1 MVSRPLVTYV
11 LMAALRDRLVISLL
25 VLVAVGASLAVF
37 IGSSAVVEKS
47 FFAVVFTAAG
57 LRFAGVAGLVL
68 FVVFYMRRA
77 FDTKD
82 VEFLLARPL
91 SRISFLLSHALAFSL
106 LAVFVAGLIISVVAF
121 LSPQGGVGGA
131 LLLWGASLIAEFV
144 IMANAALFFSM
155 VLSSAVGG
163 VLASGGLYIL
173 ARLMGE
179 ILGVLGT
186 AQPLPFYSFLSYVMK
201 MVSLI
206 VPRLDLMGQT
216 SWLLYGAGGDVGI
229 LYVLAQGA
237 IYSTLLVCAS
247 LVDLTRRQF

>member
-1 MVSRPLVTYV
+1 MPSWPLVTYV
-11 LMAALRDRLVISLL
+11 LMAALRDRLIVSLAILVI
-25 VLVAVGASLAVF
+25 VGSSIAVF
-37 IGSSAVVEKS
+37 IGSSAVVEKAL
-47 FFAVVFTAAG
+47 FAAVFTAAG

-68 FVVFYMRRA
+68 FVVFYLRRA

-91 SRISFLLSHALAFSL
+91 SRTGFLLSHAAAFSV
-106 LAVFVAGLIISVVAF
+106 LAVFMAGAVVLAVAVLLPEGAGS
-121 LSPQGGVGGA
+121 GA
-131 LLLWGASLIAEFV
+131 LLLWGASLAAEFV

-163 VLASGGLYIL
+163 VMAAGALYVL

-179 ILGVLGT
+179 ILGILDT
-186 AQPLPFYSFLSYVMK
+186 AQELPFYSLLSTVMK
-201 MVSLI
+201 AVSLI

-216 SWLLYGAGGDVGI
+216 SWLLYGAGGGI
-229 LYVLAQGA
+229 GLSFVLAQGV
-237 IYSTLLVCAS
+237 IYTAFLVCAA